1 MDNELELRILDINVD
16 AVISKLEKLGAK
28 KVGDW
33 NYTRY
38 IYDTKPYDE
47 DKWIRL
53 RTNGTKTEL
62 TYKDYTDDSIK
73 GVKELEI
80 EVSDLEKTKQL
91 LEILGYSYRSIQQNK
106 RIRYMYDD
114 TEIDIDTWP
123 HLNTYV
129 EIEAPTIEK
138 VNKMI
143 NILKEFGSEVTG
155 KNVQDI
161 YEDQGHKKSDLNDLH
176 F

>member
-1 MDNELELRILDINVD
+1 
-16 AVISKLEKLGAK
+16 
-28 KVGDW
+28 
-33 NYTRY
+33 
-38 IYDTKPYDE
+38 
-47 DKWIRL
+47 
-53 RTNGTKTEL
+53 
-62 TYKDYTDDSIK
+62 
-73 GVKELEI
+73 
-80 EVSDLEKTKQL
+80 
-91 LEILGYSYRSIQQNK
+91 
-106 RIRYMYDD
+106 MYDD